1 MGTKTIHVTHI
12 VGGDITVTTGGS
24 LDNTKTR
31 ITFTDETSQ
40 EYDWSGTIS
49 EQTMIEAGLLDENT
63 GEWVKDITSLEIG
76 TNVTGID

>member
-31 ITFTDETSQ
+31 ITFTDGSNG
-40 EYDWSGTIS
+40 EYDWSGEIS
-49 EQTMIEAGLLDENT
+49 SQTLIDAGLYDENE
-63 GEWVKDITSLEIG
+63 GSWIKEP
-76 TNVTGID
+76 